1 MGQVWSDVRLFDRR
15 TLVDMLWQKRHV
27 ATGRAEDLANDFS
40 GLVPVELKVVDGDV
54 WLLRQGLDSAGDDLG
69 LPLF

>member
-1 MGQVWSDVRLFDRR
+1 MGQVWSDVRLFDRP
-15 TLVDMLWQKRHV
+15 TLVDMLWHDQRV
-27 ATGRAEDLANDFS
+27 ETGQAQDLVGDFS
-40 GLVPVELKVVDGDV
+40 NLKPVELKVVDGDV